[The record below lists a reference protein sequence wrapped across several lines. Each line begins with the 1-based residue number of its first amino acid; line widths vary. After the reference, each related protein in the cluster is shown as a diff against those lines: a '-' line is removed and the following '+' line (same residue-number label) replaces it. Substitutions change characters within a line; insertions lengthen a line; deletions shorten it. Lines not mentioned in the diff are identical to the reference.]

1 MLEPDAGKLA
11 RPDLRGGSAS
21 NGAALPD
28 PAGHAS
34 SRWVMIARFSVAA
47 ALAGFVLI
55 ATGVAHSQD
64 AKDKPKLGSM
74 RLVVVLKDKG
84 ISLKEKQYP
93 LVIVFQSTTFKE
105 QHFKRSEYFFAVLDR
120 HGVQVENAVFLDDE
134 DKEIVLKA
142 GRTED
147 AP

>member
-1 MLEPDAGKLA
+1 
-11 RPDLRGGSAS
+11 
-21 NGAALPD
+21 
-28 PAGHAS
+28 
-34 SRWVMIARFSVAA
+34 MIARFSVAA
-47 ALAGFVLI
+47 ALAGFALL

-74 RLVVVLKDKG
+74 RLVVVLKDKE

-105 QHFKRSEYFFAVLDR
+105 QRFKRSEYFFAVLDK

-147 AP
+147 TPKVVLNPHGLQAGQEYQLICVVRNLASAVKFTAKE